1 MSYRGACK
9 ELPDT
14 VHAALRHLHRILKPG
29 GVLLLTS
36 HGIVSE
42 DITPQDL
49 DCNDPDF
56 EVIAVRAK
64 KYG

>member
-1 MSYRGACK
+1 MIHGGACK
-9 ELPDT
+9 APEDT

-29 GVLLLTS
+29 SVLLLTS

-49 DCNDPDF
+49 DYNDPDF
-56 EVIAVRAK
+56 EVIVTVRAK
-64 KYG
+64 K